1 MSYEVVIMLLS
12 TSPLQDRLRSLNRR
26 SARQILQA
34 VSVVAVV
41 LLVSRFYQPGRFS
54 LGSRND
60 IDLQLSVSS
69 EGSGVYAIAG
79 KTNLPDNARLAIAA
93 VRYLEPARQSGT
105 SPKAKPSYS
114 ILAYQT
120 ATVTRGQWQTRLNLW
135 QVAEDGRYQESWQ
148 MEQAALQLS
157 LEPSQEVI
165 FLATLSPVGKV
176 EQLPALERQLRS
188 KNLAVRGKHLYTAAD
203 GQQYVQVHEV
213 KPVALPTDRTSPPA
227 RRPDDLNGGW
237 GERYLMPGEPPN
249 PYVLE
254 QPAERQTNAPLRREE
269 FLR

>member
-1 MSYEVVIMLLS
+1 MLLS
-12 TSPLQDRLRSLNRR
+12 TSLLLDRLRSLNHR
-26 SARQILQA
+26 SNRQILQA
-34 VSVVAVV
+34 ISVLVTV
-41 LLVSRFYQPGRFS
+41 LLVSRFCQPGQFS

-93 VRYLEPARQSGT
+93 VRYLEPMQQSSV

-120 ATVTRGQWQTRLNLW
+120 ATVTHGQWQTRLNLW

-148 MEQAALQLS
+148 LEQAALQLN
-157 LEPSQEVI
+157 LEPSQDVI

-176 EQLPALERQLRS
+176 EQLPMLERQLRS
-188 KNLAVRGKHLYTAAD
+188 KNLAVGGKHLYTAAD
-203 GQQYVQVHEV
+203 GQQYVQVHQV
-213 KPVALPTDRTSPPA
+213 QPVPLPSDRTSPPA
-227 RRPDDLNGGW
+227 RRPEALNGGW

-249 PYVLE
+249 PYVLQ
-254 QPAERQTNAPLRREE
+254 QPAERRTNAPMRREE